1 MIGIPVSDIQT
12 IWAPIY
18 KLALTVNLVEY
29 SRRDPILC
37 VSQNRQR
44 KNGR

>member
-18 KLALTVNLVEY
+18 KLALTVNLAEFAK
-29 SRRDPILC
+29 RDPLRC

-44 KNGR
+44 LN